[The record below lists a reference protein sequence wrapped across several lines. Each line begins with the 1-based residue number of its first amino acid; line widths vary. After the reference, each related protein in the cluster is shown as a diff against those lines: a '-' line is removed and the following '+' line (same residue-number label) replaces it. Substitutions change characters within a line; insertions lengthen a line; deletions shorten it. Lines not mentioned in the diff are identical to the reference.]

1 MAKGLQYLAPDGV
14 IVMNSVVAPKVTTD
28 SHRLWDEACAELGLR
43 QEPPM
48 RIQLNDNHPITIL
61 KAHNRKS

>member
-1 MAKGLQYLAPDGV
+1 MEKVLTVLAPDGV

-28 SHRLWDEACAELGLR
+28 SRQLWDEACAELGLQ
-43 QEPPM
+43 QEPPT

-61 KAHNRKS
+61 KCKR